1 MSARAVIKKG
11 SLSLIHKP
19 TIAGHL
25 AYVLDENKKICLG
38 STENENSTG
47 IHFDGNFYPAKPDR
61 GGKIFIPYGKSTLN
75 AKAILINNGFAQ
87 LCDFERQT
95 ERYSFSAWMHLN
107 SESILIGNKAS
118 LLIKPALQVN
128 SRQASLSLLKKV
140 KVTLTTT
147 SYIDNLPVT
156 KNFENLTFSDE
167 KDCVLEFQVPPHLGS
182 ITATLTCEVYNI
194 TQQN

>member
-1 MSARAVIKKG
+1 LSARAVIKKG

-107 SESILIGNKAS
+107 SESCYPYWKQSI
-118 LLIKPALQVN
+118 PPD
-128 SRQASLSLLKKV
+128 QASTPGELETSFPVSFEEGQGHPDYDLLYRQP
-140 KVTLTTT
+140 TGDQEL
-147 SYIDNLPVT
+147 
-156 KNFENLTFSDE
+156 
-167 KDCVLEFQVPPHLGS
+167 
-182 ITATLTCEVYNI
+182 
-194 TQQN
+194 